1 MCSVTE
7 DAEQTEDLGTCQLGV
22 AVGVGRALGVTADV
36 APEAAET
43 RACPEV
49 GLEAAHRMLE
59 AQPEVV
65 VPASKTK
72 RKGKQVV
79 AARQASIAE
88 KGNNQRYLFI
98 VHINSYFV

>member
-1 MCSVTE
+1 M
-7 DAEQTEDLGTCQLGV
+7 
-22 AVGVGRALGVTADV
+22 AVGVGRPLGQTADV
-36 APEAAET
+36 AAEAAET

-59 AQPEVV
+59 AQSEVV
-65 VPASKTK
+65 VPASKTR

-79 AARQASIAE
+79 AACQASIAV

-98 VHINSYFV
+98 VHMNSYFV